1 MYKKVLIIPKL
12 SLHKMY
18 KKPKSV
24 WLFMQS
30 NEKFRGDENQKIG
43 LNTGLLL
50 RNAKK
55 CQGYVFEIKCPHIAQ
70 IHATLTTATRYLQF
84 RSNATSKIDFLTLFT
99 TVFAH
104 WVQYWKRIGARKNS
118 FYQLKCQKIRLQ
130 HHLSPSSPNL
140 TKNIHERFICI

>member
-1 MYKKVLIIPKL
+1 MMNQKVLIIPKL
-12 SLHKMY
+12 RLHNMY

-30 NEKFRGDENQKIG
+30 IEKFRRDENQKIG

-104 WVQYWKRIGARKNS
+104 WAQYCERIDARKAVS
-118 FYQLKCQKIRLQ
+118 VSWHVKKCIYSINKV
-130 HHLSPSSPNL
+130 H
-140 TKNIHERFICI
+140 